1 MLHTTIPLELV
12 LFQGALDEIDDDSIV
27 ERHVLVGD
35 KLDGL
40 LRHDPSEEGSCG
52 GKRGE
57 AATNAIISA
66 SSSRLTLQL

>member
-12 LFQGALDEIDDDSIV
+12 LFHRALDEIDDDRIV
-27 ERHVLVGD
+27 ERHVLIGD

-40 LRHDPSEEGSCG
+40 LGYDPSKEGGRG
-52 GKRGE
+52 GKRRE